1 MWVVHK
7 WQASVMTDIVHH
19 ASVMTDIIHKWQAS
33 DMTDVKKNEVADYS
47 GL

>member
-1 MWVVHK
+1 
-7 WQASVMTDIVHH
+7 MTDIVHH